1 VSYRWQTLTRA
12 HVFGSN
18 QAMSKQRPS
27 TNGQEAWS
35 AKKSSIS
42 LDYWRKRVFKNSY
55 TRAGKRCRV
64 KHWSIKVQR
73 NGVRRT
79 ISLQSRDRTDAAIE
93 AQELYRKIDAQGSDE
108 RGNRIR
114 YPQKEEANGLSK
126 SDAGYWELR
135 LLRRGTHAAAASP
148 ELAEYSIRIEHLG
161 KAQYFPL
168 QTPERTEAASRAR
181 DIHRRICRDGWEA
194 AGKSFVRELT
204 VAIHW
209 SENPLAWT
217 YSTVRVPPSPAQKNP
232 PQFDSNRIGVPVMI
246 FDSAPGVRLTLAACI
261 DRIPGFSC
269 LATGGTLGEAAK
281 FARRPTPGL
290 LLINHTLLASAD
302 AGWMKRTERT
312 ADFRILFFGVYED
325 SDDVFRATPGGA
337 DGYLLKRTSAER
349 LLDPIL
355 DAVHDIRLFPDK
367 IRFSIQNYFQSVI
380 HLISRDDAPRNMEK
394 LTRREHEILNLVSK
408 GCVDKEIAG
417 FLGIS
422 GWTVHGHLKKIFEKL
437 GVHTRT
443 EAAVKYLQK

>member
-1 VSYRWQTLTRA
+1 MV
-12 HVFGSN
+12 
-18 QAMSKQRPS
+18 PS
-27 TNGQEAWS
+27 LG
-35 AKKSSIS
+35 
-42 LDYWRKRVFKNSY
+42 
-55 TRAGKRCRV
+55 AG
-64 KHWSIKVQR
+64 
-73 NGVRRT
+73 
-79 ISLQSRDRTDAAIE
+79 
-93 AQELYRKIDAQGSDE
+93 
-108 RGNRIR
+108 
-114 YPQKEEANGLSK
+114 
-126 SDAGYWELR
+126 
-135 LLRRGTHAAAASP
+135 
-148 ELAEYSIRIEHLG
+148 
-161 KAQYFPL
+161 
-168 QTPERTEAASRAR
+168 
-181 DIHRRICRDGWEA
+181 
-194 AGKSFVRELT
+194 
-204 VAIHW
+204 
-209 SENPLAWT
+209 
-217 YSTVRVPPSPAQKNP
+217 KNP

-246 FDSAPGVRLTLAACI
+246 FDSDLGVRLTLAACI
-261 DRIPGFSC
+261 DRIPGFC
-269 LATGGTLGEAAK
+269 CVATGGTLDEAAR
-281 FARRPTPGL
+281 FARRRSPGL
-290 LLINHTLLASAD
+290 LLANHTLLASAD
-302 AGWMKRTERT
+302 AAWMKRTERT